1 MTLFRSDASLSA
13 RLHLSTERTSLQHLR
28 VQQHYLL
35 VLRSTLSDI
44 GVQAKPPERVVEE
57 GSPDGHFGLPVPHAI
72 VELDDLLLQFGE
84 VRMRANLQYDM
95 LLPILIRGTV
105 PLAVPAHA
113 CLENA
118 RQDEVLKHLVG
129 VAVVA
134 CWPSEPTHTKN

>member
-84 VRMRANLQYDM
+84 VRMRANRQYDM
-95 LLPILIRGTV
+95 LLPILLRGPVSLSV
-105 PLAVPAHA
+105 PPHA
-113 CLENA
+113 RPDNA
-118 RQDEVLKHLVG
+118 RPAEDFEHLGDVY
-129 VAVVA
+129 V
-134 CWPSEPTHTKN
+134 S